1 DGIFGDGVAFST
13 RCFINSMRVHRRV
26 RSNLMLDILRR
37 LRQQGISLHPAQRW
51 VQEAIDKDR
60 AEDED
65 L

>member
-1 DGIFGDGVAFST
+1 
-13 RCFINSMRVHRRV
+13 MRVQRRV

-51 VQEAIDKDR
+51 VQEAMDKDR
-60 AEDED
+60 AEDPD